1 MEFIFSEQNWKDK
14 DGNIVVTHIEVM
26 ESNGYAHC
34 RVSFYPNE
42 NAQILSNVYVEDRCR
57 RTGICTEMLNAIK
70 SVLTRPYTIVYV
82 DEWAP
87 DYVRNTY
94 RKQGYSIESLLLWQY
109 LNQKSKKLP
118 KIDSKKLLI

>member
-14 DGNIVVTHIEVM
+14 DGKIVVTHIEVM
-26 ESNGYAHC
+26 EKDGYAHC

-57 RTGICTEMLNAIK
+57 HTGICTEMLKAIQC
-70 SVLTRPYTIVYV
+70 VLNRPYTIVYV

-87 DYVRNTY
+87 EYVRNMY
-94 RKQGYSIESLLLWQY
+94 LKRGYVV
-109 LNQKSKKLP
+109 LNRCYYGN
-118 KIDSKKLLI
+118 I